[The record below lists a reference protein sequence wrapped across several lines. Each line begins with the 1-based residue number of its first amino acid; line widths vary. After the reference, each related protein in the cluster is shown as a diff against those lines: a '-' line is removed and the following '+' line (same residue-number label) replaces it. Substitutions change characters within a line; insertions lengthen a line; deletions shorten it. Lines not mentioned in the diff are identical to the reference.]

1 MSQIET
7 TLIIGKLRKL
17 SQGIPVEVNKEV
29 DKSIDIG
36 FAVAT
41 VLGTALALNLPLPT
55 TRQPLPGAY
64 FATTHGDFIRS
75 VLSQINES
83 YLVRTQVAYDAAVK
97 WYVARHNLVFVPPS
111 DLKALMNRLDYIYSD
126 ENGSDDVHARTLLWS
141 RTAQSDILDG
151 VIKTTNLAFSQ
162 MKDKE

>member
-17 SQGIPVEVNKEV
+17 SQGIPVEVNKV
-29 DKSIDIG
+29 ADKSIDIG

-41 VLGTALALNLPLPT
+41 VLGTALGLNLPLPST
-55 TRQPLPGAY
+55 KQPLPAAY
-64 FATTHGDFIRS
+64 FATTHGDLIRS

-97 WYVARHNLVFVPPS
+97 CYVARHNLVHVPPA
-111 DLKALMNRLDYIYSD
+111 DLSALMNRIDYLYSD
-126 ENGSDDVHARTLLWS
+126 ELGNDDVHIRTLNWT
-141 RTAQSDILDG
+141 RTAQTDALDG
-151 VIKTTNLAFSQ
+151 VIKTVNLAFSQ
-162 MKDKE
+162 IKQ

>member
-41 VLGTALALNLPLPT
+41 VLGTALALNLPLPS

-64 FATTHGDFIRS
+64 FATTHGDFVRS

-97 WYVARHNLVFVPPS
+97 CYIARHNLVHVPPA
-111 DLKALMNRLDYIYSD
+111 DLSTLMNQIDYLYSD
-126 ENGSDDVHARTLLWS
+126 ELGNDDLHKRTLNWT
-141 RTAQSDILDG
+141 RTAQTDALDG
-151 VIKTTNLAFSQ
+151 VIKTVNLAFSQ
-162 MKDKE
+162 IKQ

>member
-97 WYVARHNLVFVPPS
+97 CYIARHNLVHVPPA
-111 DLKALMNRLDYIYSD
+111 DLSTLMNRIDYLYSD
-126 ENGSDDVHARTLLWS
+126 ELGNDDVHKRTLNWT
-141 RTAQSDILDG
+141 RTTQTDALDG
-151 VIKTTNLAFSQ
+151 VIKTVNLAFSQ
-162 MKDKE
+162 IKQ

>member
-29 DKSIDIG
+29 NKSIDIG

-97 WYVARHNLVFVPPS
+97 CYVARHNLVHVPPA
-111 DLKALMNRLDYIYSD
+111 DLSTLMNRIDYLYSD
-126 ENGSDDVHARTLLWS
+126 ELGNDDVHIRTLNWS
-141 RTAQSDILDG
+141 RTAQTDALDG
-151 VIKTTNLAFSQ
+151 VIKTVNLAFGQ
-162 MKDKE
+162 MKQ

>member
-64 FATTHGDFIRS
+64 FATTHGDLVRS

-83 YLVRTQVAYDAAVK
+83 YLVRTQVAYDAALK
-97 WYVARHNLVFVPPS
+97 CYVARHNLVHVPPI
-111 DLKALMNRLDYIYSD
+111 DLTSLMNQFNYLYSD
-126 ENGSDDVHARTLLWS
+126 TASADDVHQRALAWS
-141 RTAQSDILDG
+141 ANTQTEALDG
-151 VIKTTNLAFSQ
+151 VIKTVTLAFSQ
-162 MKDKE
+162 MKNKE